1 MSITYEWEVVG
12 LRTKTEGSNVDS
24 VTEVNWIKRGTDAD
38 GNVGEFNGTTPLTSV
53 GSDSFTQFSSLTEAT
68 VLGWV
73 QAAVSDDT
81 TIINEI
87 IQDQIDLVSDP
98 AADKDLPW

>member
-12 LRTKTEGSNVDS
+12 LATKTEGSNVDS
-24 VTEVNWIKRGTDAD
+24 VTQVNWIKRGTDAD
-38 GNVGEFNGTTPLTSV
+38 GNIGEFNGTTPLTSI
-53 GSDSFTQFSSLTEAT
+53 GSDSFTQFSSLTESM
-68 VLGWV
+68 VLAWV

-81 TIINEI
+81 TNINQS
-87 IQDQIDLVSDP
+87 IQEQIDLVSDP